1 MHLQGSFLHY
11 DWSDGD
17 IVFANSTCFDDT
29 LMENMSKQAESMR
42 PGTFFVTF
50 TKGSMFEP

>member
-1 MHLQGSFLHY
+1 LQGSFLHY